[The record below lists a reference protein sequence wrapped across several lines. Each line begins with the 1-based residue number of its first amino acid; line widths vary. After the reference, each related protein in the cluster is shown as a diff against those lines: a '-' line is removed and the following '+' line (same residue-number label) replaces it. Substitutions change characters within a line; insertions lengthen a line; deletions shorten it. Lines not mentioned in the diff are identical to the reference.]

1 MGKKLDQSKTLVE
14 KCINELRRDAPKMP
28 PGQLKA
34 RAEMFVSMCQGLKAK
49 DVSALY
55 DHAMA
60 LIK

>member
-1 MGKKLDQSKTLVE
+1 MSKKFDQSKAIVE
-14 KCINELRRDAPKMP
+14 KCINELRRAAPEMP
-28 PGQLKA
+28 PEQFKA